1 VIIEDEN
8 GREWTTEELRDD
20 HREPTEPDPEPL
32 DLDAI
37 DAAYEASL
45 AEWQPNTVG
54 PNTANVLWTVLQ
66 LTSELRGYR
75 EAEEAWAELPTRTEW
90 TVTARADEPPS
101 TDALWQLDPENAELA
116 YGRAGGQLW
125 CRNLT
130 IGNPVAISDQA
141 PF

>member
-1 VIIEDEN
+1 MIIEDEN

-20 HREPTEPDPEPL
+20 YREPTDPDPEPL

-45 AEWQPNTVG
+45 LESRIMG
-54 PNTANVLWTVLQ
+54 PNTSTALWAVPH

-75 EAEEAWAELPTRTEW
+75 ETEEAWAELPTRTEW
-90 TVTARADEPPS
+90 TMAGAGTQPDEKSHWYGSADE
-101 TDALWQLDPENAELA
+101 AERR
-116 YGRAGGQLW
+116 YGQRGQLW
-125 CRNLT
+125 FRTLT
-130 IGNPVAISDQA
+130 IGAPVAISDES